1 MMVMRLS
8 TPLFDQFVHA
18 LQIVLPLRSPAEV
31 SLKFFFRDHPEL
43 GSQDRAFI
51 ADSVYALLRRRHLL
65 ESLAPQGTPREMAL
79 LALLKLVGVSLR
91 ELQPLLRNGEE
102 AWLAHIKGQAASAL
116 PLAIQAEFPDWLVE
130 RLRSEMSDAEILA
143 LGRAMQEPA
152 PLDLRVNTLLAK
164 REDVLAKLKEDGI
177 AAVPT
182 RYSPTGVR
190 LLSKI
195 ALNHHP
201 LFVEGK
207 IEVQDEG
214 SQLLALL
221 LEPRRRDMVVDFCA
235 GGGGKTLLLGA
246 LMQSQGRLYAFDVAE
261 KRLANLK
268 PRLARSGLSNV
279 HAQRIE
285 HENDTKVKRLRGKI
299 DRVLVDAP
307 CSGLGRLRRNPDLKW
322 RQTPQEIA
330 EWTKKQAS
338 ILTAASGLV
347 KPGGRLVY
355 GTCSFLREE
364 NEAIVEGFLGQ
375 HADFSLGDAQAVMAR
390 QRIDLSCGQL
400 LRLTPH
406 QHGTDG
412 FFAAILERREAAA

>member
-1 MMVMRLS
+1 MTMRLS
-8 TPLFDQFVHA
+8 PQLFDQLVHA
-18 LQIVLPLRSPAEV
+18 LQIILPLRSPADV
-31 SLKFFFRDHPEL
+31 SLKFFFRDHPNL

-51 ADSVYALLRRRHLL
+51 AESVYAVLRRRHLL
-65 ESLAPQGTPREMAL
+65 ESLAPQGTPREIAL
-79 LALLKLVGVSLR
+79 LALLKLSGVSLR
-91 ELQPLLRNGEE
+91 ELQPLLHNGEDT
-102 AWLAHIKGQAASAL
+102 WLAQTKAAPTDAL
-116 PLAIQAEFPDWLVE
+116 PLAIQADFPDWLVK
-130 RLRSEMSDAEILA
+130 RLSLSMSDAQILA

-164 REDVLAKLKEDGI
+164 REEVLGKLAEDGI
-177 AAVPT
+177 TAVPT
-182 RYSPTGVR
+182 RHSPMGVR

-201 LFVEGK
+201 LFLEGK

-214 SQLLALL
+214 SQLLTLL
-221 LEPRRRDMVVDFCA
+221 VEPRRRDMVVDFCA
-235 GGGGKTLLLGA
+235 GAGGKTLLLGA
-246 LMQSQGRLYAFDVAE
+246 LMQSQGRLYALDVSE

-279 HAQRIE
+279 HPQRIE

-307 CSGLGRLRRNPDLKW
+307 CSGLGTLRRNPDLKW
-322 RQTPQEIA
+322 RQTPSDVDELS
-330 EWTKKQAS
+330 KKQAS
-338 ILTAASGLV
+338 ILAAASSLV

-364 NEAIVEGFLGQ
+364 NEAIVEAFL
-375 HADFSLGDAQAVMAR
+375 ADHPDFVLGDAQAILAR
-390 QRIDLSCGQL
+390 QKIELSCGQL
-400 LRLTPH
+400 MHLTPH

-412 FFAAILERREAAA
+412 FFGAVLERRAAGV